1 MAWGD
6 VGEARK
12 RWAARQ
18 QRTLP
23 EPKEKPFSSGA
34 LTVGAAVVEVA
45 TSAQRMAARD
55 IEGFGVVVSV
65 QGSRM
70 WSSGQ
75 PSRVFSFSFSYES
88 RGACPDLRA
97 HYSSNGG
104 TCLSVGPFETIHG
117 GVSGRAAPSVVR
129 AQRGVSAF
137 AAAPFR
143 HSDTPCCPENARAA
157 AALNN
162 RRAGETGGRCVLGTS
177 WASPQRMRGD
187 TCCCR
192 EQLRRCARLRSSQ
205 RDSTNTNTNTTA
217 AVAVMID
224 AFLGSI
230 INTSIC

>member
-1 MAWGD
+1 MRPKSGRGVAWGD

-55 IEGFGVVVSV
+55 MDVSV

-75 PSRVFSFSFSYES
+75 PSQFFLFFRNASGVSGLS
-88 RGACPDLRA
+88 RARSVN
-97 HYSSNGG
+97 YSLKRGHVSA
-104 TCLSVGPFETIHG
+104 GPFETIHG

-137 AAAPFR
+137 AAASFR

-205 RDSTNTNTNTTA
+205 RDSTNNTNNTA
-217 AVAVMID
+217 AVA
-224 AFLGSI
+224 
-230 INTSIC
+230 

>member
-65 QGSRM
+65 QAQGCGRRGSRH
-70 WSSGQ
+70 GY
-75 PSRVFSFSFSYES
+75 FSSYES
-88 RGACPDLRA
+88 RGACPDLGELFFKARDV
-97 HYSSNGG
+97 
-104 TCLSVGPFETIHG
+104 SVGPFETIHG

-230 INTSIC
+230 C

>member
-1 MAWGD
+1 MA
-6 VGEARK
+6 V
-12 RWAARQ
+12 
-18 QRTLP
+18 
-23 EPKEKPFSSGA
+23 F
-34 LTVGAAVVEVA
+34 
-45 TSAQRMAARD
+45 
-55 IEGFGVVVSV
+55 FFF
-65 QGSRM
+65 
-70 WSSGQ
+70 
-75 PSRVFSFSFSYES
+75 PSSYES
-88 RGACPDLRA
+88 RGGCPDFRVIILQMGDV
-97 HYSSNGG
+97 SVSVSG
-104 TCLSVGPFETIHG
+104 TCLSVPGGPFETIHG

-230 INTSIC
+230 C